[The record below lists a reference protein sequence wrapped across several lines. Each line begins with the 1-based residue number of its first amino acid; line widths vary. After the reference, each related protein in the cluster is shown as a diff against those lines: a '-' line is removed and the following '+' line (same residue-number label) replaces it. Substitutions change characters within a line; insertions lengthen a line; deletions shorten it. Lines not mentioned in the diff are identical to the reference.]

1 MTQAEQIK
9 AGTRANIVTQNLSS
23 ATMQKLAKKTQ
34 KLSSVAVQQLAQKV
48 SQKATQKVIRVGQ
61 NLSSVAVQNLVGAR
75 FKIVGIFGIFLCFF
89 SVATLEAKMPQ
100 EAKEAQESKDL
111 QESKTSQESQNLE
124 SKTTTNKQNLVI
136 DFADSIKKYYEE
148 YAIEVGIKGEC
159 KNHASSPTKPSNASK
174 TSTPAKQGTKDTSYK
189 SSFTC
194 KYPLIDP
201 FSRFGLSEMK
211 DFFAISDMQT
221 RVSILNQNELKDSA
235 KAKIIYTKDL
245 TTKLSKLQRFFP
257 KNFTSNSYQKITNE
271 DFEVRGNGVLNTNDG
286 LKWIVDMTYVVS
298 SPYFKQKSL
307 AEILWI
313 VNDFSLDS
321 NDDEKDEKCKEALR
335 EIGTKKSIFEAKI
348 TDLPKNIQAQ
358 CNGFMENLDFMS
370 SVKIQIKELKILLDS
385 KSVRNIIYEV
395 VADEYQRDGKK
406 LTQQEFINQVK
417 QANEALHN
425 NISLFSL
432 GTTKEEKM
440 FKEFLL
446 NLADKVTNA
455 ITQNN
460 KNTMIGFSIKHRQ
473 GQTIDI
479 GKWLKV
485 DDREEIESLIWK
497 NVFDM
502 QWQVID
508 K

>member
-9 AGTRANIVTQNLSS
+9 ASTIANIATQNLSS
-23 ATMQKLAKKTQ
+23 ATTQKLAKKIQ
-34 KLSSVAVQQLAQKV
+34 KLSSVAVQKLTQKV
-48 SQKATQKVIRVGQ
+48 TQKVIRVRQ

-89 SVATLEAKMPQ
+89 SLATL
-100 EAKEAQESKDL
+100 EAKEAQESKTT
-111 QESKTSQESQNLE
+111 QESNNLE

-159 KNHASSPTKPSNASK
+159 KNDASSPTKPSNS
-174 TSTPAKQGTKDTSYK
+174 AKQGTKDTSYK
-189 SSFTC
+189 ASFTC

-211 DFFAISDMQT
+211 DLFAISDMQT

-321 NDDEKDEKCKEALR
+321 IDDEKDEQCKEALR

-358 CNGFMENLDFMS
+358 CKGFMENLDFMS

-417 QANEALHN
+417 QANEAVHN

-432 GTTKEEKM
+432 GTTEEEKM

-455 ITQNN
+455 ITQKN
-460 KNTMIGFSIKHRQ
+460 KNAMIGFSIKHRQ

-485 DDREEIESLIWK
+485 DDRAGIESLIWK

-502 QWQVID
+502 QWQVIE